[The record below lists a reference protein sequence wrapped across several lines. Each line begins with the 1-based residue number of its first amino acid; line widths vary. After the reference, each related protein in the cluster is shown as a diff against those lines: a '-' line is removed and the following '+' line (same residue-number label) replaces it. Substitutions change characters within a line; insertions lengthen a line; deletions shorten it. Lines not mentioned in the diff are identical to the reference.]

1 MASPQ
6 AEPVQRAAPTTLL
19 EPTDPMT
26 TTFQV
31 RQDQLATTRL
41 VEAASPALADGQV
54 RLRID
59 QFAFT
64 ANNITYAA
72 FGQAMQYWQFFPVPA
87 DAGVDPAA
95 PAWGCIPVWGFA
107 TVVQSLHP
115 GVAVAERL
123 YGYWPM
129 ASHAVL
135 QPTRLSAASFSDG
148 APHRAGLHA
157 VYNQYQRCSGDPFYT
172 PDTEALQALLR
183 PLFLTA
189 WLIDDF
195 LADNQFF
202 GTTDGGARPAMLL
215 SSASSKTASATAAQL
230 ARRPEVEVVGLTSP
244 GNLAFCESLGCYS
257 RVLTYDQL
265 DSLSADTPC
274 IYLDFAGSGPL
285 RHAVHSRFTRLAY
298 SCAIGGTHVDQ
309 LAGAK
314 DLPGPK
320 ATLFFAP
327 AQVKKRSAD
336 WGPAGFGQR
345 LVQAWHG
352 FRQQV
357 AASNPP
363 WLVVQQHQ
371 GAEAVQA
378 AYALVLAG
386 RGDARLGHMLS
397 L

>member
-1 MASPQ
+1 
-6 AEPVQRAAPTTLL
+6 
-19 EPTDPMT
+19 MT
-26 TTFQV
+26 TTFHV

-41 VEAASPALADGQV
+41 VQTADAPLADGQV
-54 RLRID
+54 RVRVD

-64 ANNITYAA
+64 SNNITYAA

-87 DAGVDPAA
+87 DADASAEA
-95 PAWGCIPVWGFA
+95 PAWGCIPVWGFG

-115 GVAVAERL
+115 GVAVGERL

-135 QPTRLSAASFSDG
+135 QPTRLSAGAFSDG
-148 APHRAGLHA
+148 APHRAALHA
-157 VYNQYQRCSGDPFYT
+157 VYNQYQRCSSDPFYT
-172 PDTEALQALLR
+172 PDTEAVQALLR

-195 LADNQFF
+195 LADNAFF
-202 GTTDGGARPAMLL
+202 GTTAGGARGVMLL

-230 ARRPEVEVVGLTSP
+230 AKRPDVEVVGLTSP

-265 DSLSADTPC
+265 DALPADTPC
-274 IYLDFAGSGPL
+274 VYVDFAGSGPL
-285 RHAVHSRFTRLAY
+285 RQAVHTRFTQLAY
-298 SCAIGGTHVDQ
+298 SCSIGGTHVDD
-309 LAGAK
+309 LRGAK
-314 DLPGPK
+314 DLPGPR

-327 AQVKKRSAD
+327 AQVKKRSSE
-336 WGPAGFGQR
+336 WGAATFGQR
-345 LVQAWHG
+345 LVTAWHG
-352 FRQQV
+352 FRHQV
-357 AASNPP
+357 ATSNPP

-378 AYALVLAG
+378 AYAQVLAG
-386 RGDARLGHMLS
+386 RGDPTLGHMLG